1 MSNIYSAFTK
11 SKYLTTKYKNYFA
24 VYEKLLKKYVNTK
37 FTFVEIGVLNGGSLL
52 MWKDFFGES
61 ARIIGIDLNPNVKKF
76 ENDGFEIFIGNQSDP
91 IFWDK
96 FFKSTGKVDVILDD
110 GGHTNEQ
117 KIITSQCC
125 IPNIKDDGMLIIED
139 THASYSEKFDNPSKY
154 SFINYSKKV
163 IDDIN
168 FRFPNSNKFKN
179 SLNNY
184 VYSIQY
190 FESLVCFIINQKLCI
205 ENKKI
210 DNKGTNF
217 DHLDFRF
224 EDNKNNFFFKIKKKY
239 FFLKKYWFARA
250 TYRMLFNIYLFFF
263 NKRKNKK
270 IAKYFE

>member
-1 MSNIYSAFTK
+1 MSNIYSSFTK